1 MSEATA
7 REATD
12 EPTVDEAPEA
22 DADER
27 IAPPT
32 AVESLVNAFLESGPD
47 AAEHI
52 VRAAQELLLAAQVV
66 VDAAQSA
73 VKEQQDLRASA
84 GDDDAPAEGGSV
96 HHLDRNE

>member
-12 EPTVDEAPEA
+12 EAITDDAPEA
-22 DADER
+22 GGEER

-47 AAEHI
+47 VAEHL
-52 VRAAQELLLAAQVV
+52 VRAAQELLLAAQVA

-73 VKEQQDLRASA
+73 VKEQQELRASA
-84 GDDDAPAEGGSV
+84 GDDDAPAEGASV
-96 HHLDRNE
+96 HHLDRSE

>member
-1 MSEATA
+1 MTQAAEAEGPDTGLN
-7 REATD
+7 D
-12 EPTVDEAPEA
+12 DAPESE
-22 DADER
+22 ADER

-47 AAEHI
+47 VAEHL

-73 VKEQQDLRASA
+73 VKEQQDLRASD
-84 GDDDAPAEGGSV
+84 GDDDAPAEGASV
-96 HHLDRNE
+96 HHLDRSE